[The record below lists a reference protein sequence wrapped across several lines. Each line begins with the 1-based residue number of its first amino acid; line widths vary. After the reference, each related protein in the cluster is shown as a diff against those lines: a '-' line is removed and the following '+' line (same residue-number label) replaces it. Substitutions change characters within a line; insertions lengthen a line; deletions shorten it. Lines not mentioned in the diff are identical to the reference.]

1 MDDGGDQGGA
11 TAMAVAVANRT
22 VRAGGARCGARMAAG
37 MYRGAGH

>member
-11 TAMAVAVANRT
+11 TAMAVANRT